1 MRDRLDWSAIFSGY
15 AFHARLLKDIVS
27 AAEYDGLLP
36 QDTELA
42 QKINVPD
49 VFGATTEDTDGLRIV
64 SLHEVSRVSNTTGT
78 FGIAYA
84 GMLHERIVFTHMHAA
99 VCGKVQCSSV
109 RVTHKRT
116 KITLTIMH
124 VLCVMQHQ
132 YIMVAAVCT
141 ALHNVTLPKVGAACM
156 LAFSAVMLESSEQ
169 AWSCRLIWTSW
180 RGSLTLKT
188 QKKKTSPSDSQHC
201 LRFASTC
208 AMHPADFHL
217 LTRCVTLS
225 SQHWLRH

>member
-1 MRDRLDWSAIFSGY
+1 MCLMCLELPPRTQTACASSVCMRLAESAT
-15 AFHARLLKDIVS
+15 
-27 AAEYDGLLP
+27 P
-36 QDTELA
+36 QE
-42 QKINVPD
+42 I
-49 VFGATTEDTDGLRIV
+49 
-64 SLHEVSRVSNTTGT
+64 

-156 LAFSAVMLESSEQ
+156 LAFSAVMLQSSEQ

-217 LTRCVTLS
+217 LTRCVILITALAAYTS
-225 SQHWLRH
+225 SCMFATRAPQPKFPKAA

>member
-1 MRDRLDWSAIFSGY
+1 M
-15 AFHARLLKDIVS
+15 
-27 AAEYDGLLP
+27 
-36 QDTELA
+36 
-42 QKINVPD
+42 
-49 VFGATTEDTDGLRIV
+49 
-64 SLHEVSRVSNTTGT
+64 HE
-78 FGIAYA
+78 
-84 GMLHERIVFTHMHAA
+84 
-99 VCGKVQCSSV
+99 
-109 RVTHKRT
+109 
-116 KITLTIMH
+116 
-124 VLCVMQHQ
+124 LCVMRHQ

-156 LAFSAVMLESSEQ
+156 LAFSAVMLQSSEQ

-217 LTRCVTLS
+217 LTRCVILS
-225 SQHWLRH
+225 SQHWLRTLAAACLPQEHLSLSSQKQLECAVPVVVHCMHLLCILS